1 MIDRGFVFLIIF
13 TVGFFVFSQS
23 PFGNTKGAQQINKYP
38 PPRQHLAL
46 KQNNKKSDNIQT
58 SECLKNIDLKNEMVP
73 CREPTSAEN
82 WTQ

>member
-23 PFGNTKGAQQINKYP
+23 PFGNSKGARQIDKYSP
-38 PPRQHLAL
+38 MQQHLAL
-46 KQNNKKSDNIQT
+46 KQSNENSDPLKT
-58 SECLKNIDLKNEMVP
+58 SECLKNINLKNETVP
-73 CREPTSAEN
+73 CRNPASTEN